1 MFRKC
6 FRSQKFVKIYVVVLT
21 LFLILYFKQHILY
34 FFGVNKW
41 LENEVLSQI
50 NVYEKQIRD
59 YESHIIVGLGN
70 EGRAS
75 YLDDADKEFGQ
86 LSLKMLSVNT
96 VLSDRIPLDRTLKDY
111 RHPQYVVDI
120 KIYFL
125 LI

>member
-41 LENEVLSQI
+41 LENEALSQI

-111 RHPQYVVDI
+111 RHPQYV
-120 KIYFL
+120 
-125 LI
+125 